1 MGIRAVRQFHPVGQ
15 DRLQDRPGPVRLDPQ
30 PLSGEGVAQARHSYH
45 GPGLRRV
52 HGAEFRPGIEPEL
65 IRLFLPDRVPL
76 PAGKQFL
83 GVQRA
88 TGDLHVGQPG
98 ALRVPRDLEH
108 LGAEFCRIVRLGGIP
123 LHAGKQLL
131 HALYPQC
138 GAEEA
143 GKQLSFPDQ
152 TGDHVLRK
160 FSRFQ
165 ILLQGRLVADGGL
178 LPQGIRIPEV
188 HAAAAELV
196 LQMGQ
201 QGFPVRPRQIHLVN
215 KEEGGNLI
223 PLQQIPQRPGV
234 ALDAVGAGDH
244 QHSAVQHLKG
254 PLHLGGKIHMAGG
267 VQQRHP
273 GISQFQHR
281 LLGENGDA
289 PLALHVVG
297 VQKGVLMV
305 HPAQAADG
313 SGPVQQGL

>member
-215 KEEGGNLI
+215 KEEGGDLI
-223 PLQQIPQRPGV
+223 PFQQIPQCPGV
-234 ALDAVGAGDH
+234 ALYAVSTGDH
-244 QHSAVQHLKG
+244 QHGAVQHLQRSFHFG
-254 PLHLGGKIHMAGG
+254 REVYMARG
-267 VQQRHP
+267 VQQRHTGLP
-273 GISQFQHR
+273 QFQHR
-281 LLGENGDA
+281 LLGKDGNA
-289 PLALHVVG
+289 PLPLHGVG

-305 HPAQAADG
+305 HPPQTADG